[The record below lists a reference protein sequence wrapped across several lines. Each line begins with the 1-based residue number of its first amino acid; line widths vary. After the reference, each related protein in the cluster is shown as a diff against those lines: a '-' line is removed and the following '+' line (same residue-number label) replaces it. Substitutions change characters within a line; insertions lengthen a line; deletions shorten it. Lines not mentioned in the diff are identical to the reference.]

1 MLIVAARGSV
11 IRGEVIIRFFLREN
25 PAFPSYFS
33 FLVASCFCI
42 QLLKL
47 FLFIFLY
54 YIYLI
59 SFIIYKVSFIIYK
72 VSFIIYKVSYI
83 IYKVSY
89 IFYLLLTYTR
99 VSLLK
104 TLTYLTFTLLGTSNK
119 YKRDE
124 ANLYSL
130 FAFPLPLKTLNL
142 FLNLI
147 ESLKL
152 YIFALNPLFPS
163 IIIVF
168 FSLSKYIIKDFFCI

>member
-1 MLIVAARGSV
+1 MLIVAIRESV
-11 IRGEVIIRFFLREN
+11 IKGGEVIIRFFLKEN

-33 FLVASCFCI
+33 FLVASCFYI

-47 FLFIFLY
+47 FSFIFLC

-59 SFIIYKVSFIIYK
+59 SFIIYKVSFITYE
-72 VSFIIYKVSYI
+72 VSYI

-104 TLTYLTFTLLGTSNK
+104 TLTYFTFTLLGISNK
-119 YKRDE
+119 YKRDK
-124 ANLYSL
+124 ANLYLL

-142 FLNLI
+142 FLDLV

-152 YIFALNPLFPS
+152 C
-163 IIIVF
+163 
-168 FSLSKYIIKDFFCI
+168 IKPFIS